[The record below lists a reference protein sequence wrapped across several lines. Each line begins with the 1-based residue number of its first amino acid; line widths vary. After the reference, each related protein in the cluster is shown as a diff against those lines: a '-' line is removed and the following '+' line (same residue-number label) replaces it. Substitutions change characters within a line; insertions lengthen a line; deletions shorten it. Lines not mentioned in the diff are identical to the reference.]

1 MADKLYYF
9 KTIAE
14 NHAIRTN
21 NPQYYTDAER
31 YSKITKT
38 EYETLHRA
46 ECKEQL
52 LKHLSRGDTVYSIIR
67 HVSANGMSR
76 RIDFYAIRDNKPI
89 YLTGYIEG
97 LLHSYKR
104 HAKGDGLIIGG
115 SGMDMAFH
123 VVYNVA
129 SALFDDN
136 TGSDSGYALKSER
149 I

>member
-9 KTIAE
+9 KRSSGHVVKTS
-14 NHAIRTN
+14 
-21 NPQYYTDAER
+21 NPEYYYDRDDVT
-31 YSKITKT
+31 KIGKA
-38 EYETLHRA
+38 EYETRHRE
-46 ECKEQL
+46 ECKAQL
-52 LKHLSRGDTVYSIIR
+52 LKHLSKGDTIYSVLR
-67 HVSANGMSR
+67 HVSASGMSR

-104 HAKGDGLIIGG
+104 HAKGDGLIVGG
-115 SGMDMAFH
+115 SGMDMCFH
-123 VVYNVA
+123 IVYNVA

-136 TGSDSGYALKSER
+136 TSDSGYALKSER